1 MMTLE
6 MTMMRF
12 ERSEASVTCAVLSR
26 ALALVVLAM
35 LATAP
40 AFAQCPTV
48 AKTAA
53 DPQSPRDN
61 ETVTSSPVT
70 LSWNSAT
77 PTASVAGYEVW
88 LTKPGDTAASK
99 VATTAAGVLSAQY
112 SWSGAGTYPWFVR
125 TNFTNCNVPLDS
137 SVVKFF
143 AVTCIGPVTL
153 GNPGNGATNVSR
165 TPVMTFSAT
174 GADSFDIYL
183 VRGTSTS
190 CPITSA
196 SPMATVQANANGGG
210 TFTPPQLD
218 SGTGYT
224 WMVTAKKS
232 NCSNVNSTCSVF
244 ATTSSSP
251 FTVDFT
257 ASNLVAGQPTSFTGS
272 VSPANTAISGWGWA
286 FGDNNTAAGQ
296 NQTHIYANPGTYSVT
311 LVATD
316 GNGNSAFQR
325 KDIIIAGGAG
335 CPTAGPTLIKPSP
348 GSTNVANPV
357 AFSWGAVPN
366 ATDYTVFI
374 FPNGDTNSSPQTF
387 TTTSTTLTQTLA
399 ASTRYAWGVE
409 AHMPNCGSIR
419 SSFAFFDTA
428 SGTVC
433 PTQAPSLITPAS
445 GDSFT
450 ANQDITFSWNG
461 VAGAIGYDV
470 RVATVAA
477 ATNFTTI
484 GSTDGQTLGLRKSLP
499 AGDFLWMVTAKFA
512 SPCQPIDSS
521 QTRFNVKSA
530 CPTAGPA
537 ITSPSDNA
545 TVALGDTVHTAWT
558 VVTGAAGYKG
568 FYSTDGGSTFKDF
581 FTITPGTQNALDFK
595 TLAAGNYIW
604 FVAAFFDTAA
614 NCPTVESAR
623 FRFTV
628 GNGSKCPDNPGSASL
643 LTPANGASGVTSP
656 VTLTWTAVSG
666 ATGYKLWAS
675 VNNAALSLISSQT
688 MTSYT
693 GPVAQ
698 GTIVWYVETLFGEDC
713 PTTISQRFSFT
724 VATAT
729 DCSKNS
735 APTLGKPVNG
745 ASGVTSPVTFEWN
758 AVPNAIAY
766 KLLVAVNGGS
776 FETFAATIDKTSV
789 ERIVED
795 GTVEWYVQAFFTSC
809 PALDS
814 AHGRFTVKSADTCP
828 TGTVALLE
836 PASGSTQTSPVTFK
850 WSGFTGVAFYRVWV
864 SVDGAAPAVL
874 VNTTQTSVTSA
885 IPSGSYEW
893 YVEALFGTSTNA
905 STCPSVS
912 SSHGRFTVPKAATCD
927 AHTGPLLTSPAAGA
941 TNVTS
946 PVDFAWSAAAGA
958 VSYRVWISVDASAFA
973 DLGTTTD
980 THLKKDVPE
989 GTIDWFV
996 EAQFGNCPS
1005 VRSEVRRFTIARI
1018 NRCTSAGPALISP
1031 ADGAIN
1037 VTSPVMLI
1045 WSAVPNATGYR
1056 IFASLDGG
1064 EFFLVGSTTE
1074 TSAEKQAPPGT
1085 IKWFVEAVFD
1095 GCSST
1100 RSDKRTFTVAR
1111 ATNCGTEAPVLLT
1124 PANGAANITSP
1135 VTFAWS
1141 PVSKAA
1147 GYQLWI
1153 KPSSGSPTPIG
1164 KAGDDV
1170 QATVPLPAGT
1180 YEWWVEA
1187 FFTGCPSTEAAHS
1200 TFTIPVQDRCETRSA
1215 LLLSPPDGS
1224 TNLISPVRF
1233 SWTAIAKAIGYK
1245 VWASVDGGGFSV
1257 LGTSLDNELTAMVPS
1272 GAIAWYVETLFG
1284 NCSSV
1289 SSTSFFTSI
1298 KTAPPCKTPERPVA
1312 NVIGQV
1318 QTGGTYAVRWT
1329 PVANA
1334 NSYELQEAN
1343 TPDFVNATTTVV
1355 AGLFLEITHVVV
1367 APNPFFYRVRAV
1379 SNCSDDRGPY
1389 SAVVI
1394 VVVVPP
1400 PSENQKSFSASTEAG
1415 AQAAVV
1421 QKVFLP
1427 GFSGFPVHFSVIADK
1442 PWITVSPSSGDLPM
1456 EGRTLTITS
1465 DPSVLPLGTNSG
1477 TLFISYTAIAK
1488 GKLGTN
1494 ATNPPPSVPV
1504 SISLVTPVSP
1514 SSKNTPAPDSLIVPA
1529 VGHAEG
1535 ANSSKFE
1542 SDVRLTNT
1550 GASVQKYTL
1559 NFTPSGALGAS
1570 AVKQTTVQVDPGT
1583 TMALDDILSSFFGVG
1598 TSAGNTSA
1606 LGVLEIRPSTSST
1619 SALGDSK
1626 VTTTTVASSK
1636 TYNVTADGTTF
1647 GQYIPAIPFAQ
1658 FISKSTDL
1666 LKPAVLSLQQISQFP
1681 DTSSGYRTNF
1691 GILEAAGEPA
1701 DVEVTVFDRSNTPLK
1716 VIAMSLA
1723 AGEHRQ
1729 INSFLAGYGIVTDNG
1744 RLEIKV
1750 TSDTGKV
1757 SAYASVVD
1765 NLTNDPLLVTPV
1777 LKSGVASTRYV
1788 LPGMA
1793 DLRNGTVTWRSDVRL
1808 YNAGATPAVTT
1819 LTYSQQRGETLAPVT
1834 KSLGVNPGEM
1844 IALDNVLSN
1853 LFGLSSTGGQ
1863 ILVTTLST
1871 SSIIATAR
1879 TYTDDQATLG
1889 TYGQFIPAIAPSE
1902 SVGLKD
1908 RALQILQAEQSPRF
1922 RTNIGLSET
1931 TGTTATVEVSV
1942 ILPESKVTPKITVTL
1957 NPNEF
1962 YQMTGLFASLGIPT
1976 AYNARIAVKVTGGG
1990 GKVTAY
1996 GSIIDNATGD
2006 PTYVPA
2012 Q

>member
-6 MTMMRF
+6 MTMMRS
-12 ERSEASVTCAVLSR
+12 ERSEARPACAMVSR

-40 AFAQCPTV
+40 AFAQCPTI
-48 AKTAA
+48 AKMAA
-53 DPQSPRDN
+53 EPQSPRDN

-88 LTKPGDTAASK
+88 VTKPGDTAASK
-99 VATTAAGVLSAQY
+99 VATTVAGVLSVQY
-112 SWSGAGTYPWFVR
+112 SWSGAGTYQWFVR
-125 TNFTNCNVPLDS
+125 TNYTNCNVPLDS
-137 SVVKFF
+137 TVLKFS

-183 VRGTSTS
+183 VRGTSAG
-190 CPITSA
+190 CPITTV

-232 NCSNVNSTCSVF
+232 NCPNVNSTCSVF
-244 ATTSSSP
+244 ATTSSTP

-257 ASNLVAGQPTSFTGS
+257 AANLVAGQPTSFTGS
-272 VSPANTAISGWGWA
+272 VSPANTAIASWSWA

-296 NQTHIYANPGTYSVT
+296 NQTHTYANPGTYSVT
-311 LVATD
+311 LVGTD

-335 CPTAGPTLIKPSP
+335 CPTAGPSLIKPSP
-348 GSTNVANPV
+348 GSTGVANPV
-357 AFSWGAVPN
+357 AFSWGAVAN
-366 ATDYTVFI
+366 ATDYTVFL
-374 FPNGDTNSSPQTF
+374 FANADTNSSPQTF
-387 TTTSTTLTQTLA
+387 TVTSTSLTQTLA

-409 AHMPNCGSIR
+409 AHVPNCGSIR
-419 SSFAFFDTA
+419 SSFAVFDTA

-433 PTQAPSLITPAS
+433 PTQAPTLNTPAA

-461 VAGAIGYDV
+461 VSGAIGYDV
-470 RVATVAA
+470 RAATVAA
-477 ATNFTTI
+477 STNFTTV
-484 GSTDGQTLGLRKSLP
+484 GSTDAQTTSLRKTLP
-499 AGDFLWMVTAKFA
+499 VGDFLWKVTAKFA
-512 SPCQPIDSS
+512 SPCNTVDSPEN
-521 QTRFNVKSA
+521 RFSVKSA
-530 CPTAGPA
+530 CATTGAA
-537 ITSPSDNA
+537 ITSPADNSA
-545 TVALGDTVHTAWT
+545 FSVGDTVHTAWT
-558 VVTGAAGYKG
+558 AVTNAAGYKG
-568 FYSTDGGSTFKDF
+568 YYSLDGGTTVKDF
-581 FTITPGTQNALDFK
+581 FTITPGSQTALDFK
-595 TLAAGNYIW
+595 TLAAGSYIW
-604 FVAAFFDTAA
+604 WVTAFFDGSA

-623 FRFTV
+623 LRFTI
-628 GNGSKCPDNPGSASL
+628 GTKCPDNPQSASL
-643 LTPANGASGVTSP
+643 LTPANGATGVTSP
-656 VTLTWTAVSG
+656 ATLTWVAVPG
-666 ATGYKLWAS
+666 AVAYKVWAS
-675 VNNAALSLISSQT
+675 VNSAAVSLISVQT
-688 MTSYT
+688 GTSYT
-693 GPVAQ
+693 GAVPQ
-698 GTIVWYVETLFGEDC
+698 GTVVWYVETLFGDNC
-713 PTTISQRFSFT
+713 PTTISQRFTFT

-735 APTLGKPVNG
+735 APTLSKPANG
-745 ASGVTSPVTFEWN
+745 ASGVTSPVTFEWSSIS
-758 AVPNAIAY
+758 NAIAY

-776 FETFAATIDKTSV
+776 FETFAATTDKTSV
-789 ERIVED
+789 DRIVEA

-809 PALDS
+809 PTLDS
-814 AHGRFTVKSADTCP
+814 PHGRFTVKSADTCP
-828 TGTVALLE
+828 TGTIALLE

-850 WSGFTGVAFYRVWV
+850 WSGFTGVSFYRVWV
-864 SVDGAAPAVL
+864 SIDGAAPAVL
-874 VNTTQTSVTSA
+874 INTTQTSVTSA

-893 YVEALFGTSTNA
+893 YVEALFSTSTTAN
-905 STCPSVS
+905 TCPSVS

-927 AHTGPLLTSPAAGA
+927 THTGPLLTFPAAGA

-958 VSYRVWISVDASAFA
+958 VSYRVWISVDGSAFA
-973 DLGTTTD
+973 DLGTTAD
-980 THLKKDVPE
+980 LHLKKDVSE

-1018 NRCTSAGPALISP
+1018 NRCTSAGPSLISP
-1031 ADGAIN
+1031 ADGAMN
-1037 VTSPVMLI
+1037 VTSPVLLI
-1045 WSAVPNATGYR
+1045 WSAVPNAIGYR
-1056 IFASLDGG
+1056 IFASLDSG

-1074 TSAEKQAPPGT
+1074 TTAEKQAPPGT

-1100 RSDKRTFTVAR
+1100 RSEKRTFTVAR

-1153 KPSSGSPTPIG
+1153 KPASGSPTAIG
-1164 KAGDDV
+1164 KAGDDI

-1187 FFTGCPSTEAAHS
+1187 FFTGCPSTEAGHS
-1200 TFTIPVQDRCETRSA
+1200 TFTIPVQDRCEPRSA

-1224 TNLISPVRF
+1224 TNLVSPVQF

-1272 GAIAWYVETLFG
+1272 GVIAWYAETLFG

-1289 SSTSFFTSI
+1289 SSTSLFTSI

-1334 NSYELQEAN
+1334 SSYELQEASS
-1343 TPDFVNATTTVV
+1343 PDFALATTTVV
-1355 AGLFLEITHVVV
+1355 PGLFLEITHTVV
-1367 APNPFFYRVRAV
+1367 APSPFFYRVRAV

-1400 PSENQKSFSASTEAG
+1400 PAQTQKSFSASTEAG
-1415 AQAAVV
+1415 AQAPVV

-1427 GFSGFPVHFSVIADK
+1427 GFGGFPVHFSVIADK
-1442 PWITVSPSSGDLPM
+1442 PWITVVPSSGDLPP
-1456 EGRTLTITS
+1456 EGTTLTITS
-1465 DPSVLPLGTNSG
+1465 DPATLPLGTNSG
-1477 TLFISYTAIAK
+1477 TLFITYTAIAK

-1494 ATNPPPSVPV
+1494 ATMPPPTVPV

-1514 SSKNTPAPDSLIVPA
+1514 TSKNTPGPDSLIVPA

-1535 ANSSKFE
+1535 ANNAKFE

-1550 GASVQKYTL
+1550 GASVQKYLL

-1606 LGVLEIRPSTSST
+1606 LGVLEIRPSTSSVT
-1619 SALGDSK
+1619 SSLGDSK
-1626 VTTTTVASSK
+1626 VSTTTVASSK

-1658 FISKSTDL
+1658 FIAKSTDL
-1666 LKPAVLSLQQISQFP
+1666 LKPSVLSIQQISQSA
-1681 DTSSGYRTNF
+1681 DNSTGYRTNF

-1701 DVEVTVFDRSNTPLK
+1701 DVEVTVFDKTNSVLK
-1716 VIAMSLA
+1716 VIPLSLA

-1729 INSFLAGYGIVTDNG
+1729 INTFLSGYGIFTDEA

-1750 TSDTGKV
+1750 TSATGKV

-1765 NLTNDPLLVTPV
+1765 NRTNDPLLVSPV
-1777 LKSGVASTRYV
+1777 LKSGVSSNRYV
-1788 LPGMA
+1788 IPGIA
-1793 DLRNGTVTWRSDVRL
+1793 DLNNGVLTWRSDVRL
-1808 YNAGATPAVTT
+1808 YNAGAIPATAT
-1819 LTYSQQRGETLAPVT
+1819 LMYTQQRGETQLPVT
-1834 KSLGVNPGEM
+1834 KSVTLMPGQ
-1844 IALDNVLSN
+1844 IYPLDSVVQSF
-1853 LFGLSSTGGQ
+1853 FGLSATGGQ
-1863 ILVTTLST
+1863 ILVTTPTT
-1871 SSIIATAR
+1871 SSIISTAR
-1879 TYTDDQATLG
+1879 TYTDDQATKG
-1889 TYGQFIPAIAPSE
+1889 TYGQFIPAITPSE

-1908 RALQILQAEQSPRF
+1908 RALQVLQAEQSPRF